1 MDTMTI
7 NYYYYFVTHL
17 FGRVTIEKFIT
28 PMLILGYEELTD
40 EQREFYL
47 ANQTASVEEIRKCEL
62 NPPYVPPA
70 PSIVQ
75 LQDEAKGQ
83 LKDKYIAVMDRYTD
97 LQVAMAVT
105 SHLALTTLTIADK
118 CPYTLKEANNIIEG
132 FNSLAKDAKSIY
144 DRYHALLGE
153 QMTEE
158 AINATLA
165 DGKKELEALNE

>member
-1 MDTMTI
+1 MAVT
-7 NYYYYFVTHL
+7 YYYYFVTHL

-28 PMLILGYEELTD
+28 HMTLSGYEQLTY
-40 EQREFYL
+40 EQVEFYL
-47 ANQTASVEEIRKCEL
+47 ANPTASIEEVRKCEL
-62 NPPYVPPA
+62 NPPYVPPS
-70 PSIVQ
+70 PSIVE
-75 LQDEAKGQ
+75 LQEDARRE
-83 LKDKYIAVMDRYTD
+83 LKTTYAAVMSRYSD
-97 LQVAMAVT
+97 LEVAMAIT

-118 CPYTLKEANNIIEG
+118 CPYTLREANNIIDG

-165 DGKKELEALNE
+165 DGKTELEALNE